1 MSSWDDYVPE
11 EATRLS
17 PGDYRCEVVGVE
29 ETTSKSS
36 GLPMIVI
43 TVKPNGSNIK
53 IKQYIV
59 KNEYFNRNITSFFDS
74 FGIERGDFNMLGWV
88 GAVGAA
94 KLKEDGDYLKVA
106 WFLSPKQAEKLPPW
120 EGEVPERQTVTVIG
134 DFTEISD
141 DEEDLPF

>member
-1 MSSWDDYVPE
+1 MSNWADYVPE
-11 EATRLS
+11 EGSRLE
-17 PGDYRCEVVGVE
+17 PGDYRCVVVAAE
-29 ETTSKSS
+29 ETTSQSS

-43 TVKPNGSNIK
+43 TVSPSGSKIK

-94 KLKEDGDYLKVA
+94 KFKEDGDYLKVA
-106 WFLSPKQAEKLPPW
+106 WFLTPKQAEKLPPW
-120 EGEVPERQTVTVIG
+120 KGAMPERQTVTEIG
-134 DFTEISD
+134 GFGSE
-141 DEEDLPF
+141 EEDGLPW